1 MKEKIIITT
10 PIEVIQ
16 NKIYLIRSRKVMFD
30 RDLAGLYGVETKILN
45 RAVSRNRA
53 RFPEDF
59 MFKLSKQEIK
69 MWENLRCQF
78 DTSSSKYSISNLN
91 NIKNLR
97 SQIVTSSWGG
107 QRYAPHV
114 FTEQGIAMLSS
125 VLRSEQAIQVNIQIM
140 RTFTKIREMITGNR
154 ELREKIEELE
164 KKYDKKF
171 KIVFQAIHQML
182 KEETK
187 PQRIGF

>member
-1 MKEKIIITT
+1 
-10 PIEVIQ
+10 
-16 NKIYLIRSRKVMFD
+16 MFD